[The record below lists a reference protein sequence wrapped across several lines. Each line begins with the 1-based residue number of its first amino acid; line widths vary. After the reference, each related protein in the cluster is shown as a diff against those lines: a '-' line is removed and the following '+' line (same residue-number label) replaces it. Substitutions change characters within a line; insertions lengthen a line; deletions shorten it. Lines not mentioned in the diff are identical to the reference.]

1 MKATLC
7 SLGLLSPLLL
17 SAYAAPVFEK
27 RQTTG
32 PGSPYACAS
41 QYNTP
46 AMKTSLIDQGADA
59 RGMNTLSTLMDVLY
73 YLPSLRSTTDI
84 ALNYR
89 SGHHYLRDVSNPVD

>member
-27 RQTTG
+27 RGG

-41 QYNTP
+41 QYNAP
-46 AMKTSLIDQGADA
+46 AVKTSLIDQGADA
-59 RGMNTLSTLMDVLY
+59 RGMNTLSTLMDVLC

-89 SGHHYLRDVSNPVD
+89 SSHYYLRDVSNPVN